1 MQTAALA
8 FVPQTAP
15 ARAPEALQRAEFRFA
30 SQASLERALALLR
43 TQSWIASC
51 SVDRTRLTLDVVLAS
66 GAARPVLRSVH

>member
-1 MQTAALA
+1 MQTALA

-15 ARAPEALQRAEFRFA
+15 ARSSESLQRAEFRFA
-30 SQASLERALALLR
+30 SPAALDRALALVR

-66 GAARPVLRSVH
+66 GAARPVLRTVH